1 MSESNVVSDPTT
13 AAFHPAV
20 AAWFARAF
28 DGPTAIQQRG
38 WPLIRDRANVL
49 MAAPTGSGKTL
60 AAFLAV
66 IDRLFR
72 DQAEGR
78 LENETRV
85 VYVSPLRA
93 LSHDIHRNLTEPL
106 AGIQAAA
113 ASAGLD
119 VAALT
124 KAVRTGDTSARE
136 RRLMVQKPPHILVT
150 TPESLYLLLTAK
162 SGRNMLHTVDTVIV
176 DEIHALA
183 DNRRGSH
190 LTLSL
195 ERLAHLCARPLQR
208 IGLSATQ
215 NPMSEVAR
223 FLVGPN
229 RDCRIIDEGHLRRL
243 DLALC
248 LPDSPLEAVMS
259 AEVWMEI
266 YRQLAELIED
276 HRTTLIFVN
285 TRRLAERVTFNLKN
299 LLGGE
304 AVAAHH
310 GSMAAEKRLSAEARL
325 KEGSLKAL
333 VATASLELG
342 IDIGSVDLVCQLG
355 TPRTISAF
363 LQRIGRSGHHLGG
376 VPKGRLFPLSRD
388 ELVEGVAMLAAVK
401 RGELDKLIMPPH
413 PLDVLS
419 QQIVATCADGEW
431 DADALFALCR
441 EAYPYRDL
449 DRRDFEKVVVML
461 ADGITTKRGRRGAHI
476 FYDRVNG
483 TLRARKGARLAA
495 ITSGGAI
502 PDLAD
507 YQVVLEPGNTII
519 GTLNEDFA
527 VESMPGDVFQLGN
540 QSWRIRK
547 VDIGK
552 VFVEDAQGAPP
563 SIPFWFGE
571 APSRGIEFS
580 AAVARLRREAQTHL
594 ENPEAFAAWL
604 SPLHVPQ
611 PALDQL
617 FAYFAATYKAL
628 GVIPSQDQLVIERF
642 FDASGGMQLVI
653 HAPFGSRLN
662 RAWGLALRKRFCRS
676 FNFELQAAATE
687 DAIVLSL
694 GPKHA
699 FPLDGVFD
707 YLSPKSARTVLVQ
720 ALLDAPMFQT
730 RWRWNATRALAMLR
744 MRGGRRVPAQLQ
756 RMEAEDL
763 IAIVFPDQLACL
775 ENIAGDREV
784 PDHPLVSQT
793 IEDCLFEV
801 MDVGG
806 LEQLLI
812 KLQNN
817 EIEKIAVDVPEPS
830 PMAHEVLNAKP
841 YAFLDD
847 APLEERRTQ
856 AVQLRRGL
864 DLTQIIPAGFMDES
878 AVDAVV
884 EQVWPQ
890 PESTDEMHE
899 ALVMLGALGD
909 DEIAEQPE
917 AGRWRAFLDDL
928 VATGRVTRARIDG
941 PDRPW
946 EPWTAVERLPLWRTL
961 FPDMT
966 CTPALDLPEILAQD
980 WESHDARVDLLRGR
994 LELCG
999 PVTVAL
1005 LQRRFPFS
1013 ADDLDAAFLALEGE
1027 GMVLRGA
1034 FDPRLEG
1041 GQWCNRRIL
1050 ARIHQRTLQRLRAEI
1065 QPVGVADLMRFLFD
1079 WQHLSREHKV
1089 RDLEGLEDVLLQL
1102 EGFEAAAGAWEK
1114 HILRTRAAT
1123 YLPSWLDQLS
1133 LGGKV
1138 SWGRLKGP
1146 QTAGDKPFRSG
1157 PLRTTPITF
1166 FYRGNEDIWRAP
1178 PRHDLKLS
1186 GYAREVHEILERSG
1200 AVFFNDLVKQAGLLA
1215 TQVEMGLGELVA
1227 LGMVTS
1233 DSFAGLRALISPAK
1247 DKPSLTTT
1255 GNPGFRRRYG
1265 ARRARG
1271 GGVQGIQF
1279 AGRWTLL
1286 AEPMGD
1292 EGGFEEREEVLE
1304 YQARTLLRRYGVVFR
1319 KLLEREKFA
1328 PKWRDLLTVYR
1339 RMEAVGELRG
1349 GHFVTGC
1356 SGEHFALPE
1365 ALGGLRAV
1373 RRRDPDEELVV
1384 VNACDPLNLCGI
1396 LLPGDAVERHPKNR
1410 IVFKN
1415 GEPVAAWVGGEKR
1428 SFAHTQTIDETQVDA
1443 LITPRK

>member
-1 MSESNVVSDPTT
+1 MRDAVAT
-13 AAFHPAV
+13 FHPAV
-20 AAWFARAF
+20 RDWFRARFEHAT
-28 DGPTAIQQRG
+28 DVQQRG
-38 WPLIRDRANVL
+38 WPEISAGRNVL

-66 IDRLFR
+66 IDRLVQDR
-72 DQAEGR
+72 VAGR
-78 LENETRV
+78 LQDETRV

-93 LSHDIHRNLTEPL
+93 LSNDIHRNLTEPL
-106 AGIQAAA
+106 EGVLAVARDQ
-113 ASAGLD
+113 GLEIE
-119 VAALT
+119 ALT

-136 RRLMVQKPPHILVT
+136 RRLMVRKPPHILVT
-150 TPESLYLLLTAK
+150 TPESLYLLLTSK
-162 SGRNMLHTVDTVIV
+162 SGRNMLHTADTLIL

-190 LTLSL
+190 LALSM
-195 ERLAHLCARPLQR
+195 ERLEHLCGRPLQR

-215 NPMSEVAR
+215 NPMAEVAR
-223 FLVGPN
+223 FLVGGE
-229 RDCRIIDEGHLRRL
+229 RDCCIIDEGHLRRL
-243 DLALC
+243 DVALC
-248 LPDSPLEAVMS
+248 LPDSPLEAVAA

-266 YRQLAELIED
+266 YRRLAELVSE

-310 GSMAAEKRLSAEARL
+310 GSMAAEKRLLAESRL
-325 KEGSLKAL
+325 KDGSLKAL

-342 IDIGSVDLVCQLG
+342 IDIGFVDLVCQLG

-388 ELVEGVAMLAAVK
+388 ELVESVALLEAVR
-401 RGELDKLIMPPH
+401 RGELDKLIMPRH
-413 PLDVLS
+413 PLDVLA
-419 QQIVATCADGEW
+419 QQIVAACADNEW
-431 DADALFALCR
+431 DWDDLYALVRRAH
-441 EAYPYRDL
+441 PYRDL
-449 DRRDFEKVVVML
+449 ARHDFDKVLEML
-461 ADGITTKRGRRGAHI
+461 ADGITTKRGRRGAHV
-476 FYDRVNG
+476 FFDRVNG
-483 TLRARKGARLAA
+483 KIRARKGARLAA

-507 YQVVLEPGNTII
+507 YQVLLEPGNTFI
-519 GTLNEDFA
+519 GTINEDFA

-540 QSWRIRK
+540 NAWRIRK
-547 VDIGK
+547 IDIGK
-552 VFVEDAQGAPP
+552 VYVEDAAGAPP

-580 AAVARLRREAQTHL
+580 AAVARLRQTAQAYL
-594 ENPEAFAAWL
+594 DEPAQFAAWL
-604 SPLHVPQ
+604 APL
-611 PALDQL
+611 ALPETAVDQL
-617 FAYFAATYKAL
+617 YAYLAATYKAL
-628 GVIPSQDQLVIERF
+628 GVMPSQEHLVIERF

-699 FPLDGVFD
+699 FPLETVFD

-730 RWRWNATRALAMLR
+730 RWRWNATRSLAMLR
-744 MRGGRRVPAQLQ
+744 MRGGKRVPAQLQ

-763 IAIVFPDQLACL
+763 VAIVFPDQLACL

-784 PDHPLVSQT
+784 PDHPLVKQT

-801 MDVGG
+801 MDVHG
-806 LEQLLI
+806 LEALLLRL
-812 KLQNN
+812 KNG
-817 EIEKIAVDVPEPS
+817 EVKTYAVDVPEPS

-856 AVQLRRGL
+856 AVQMRRGL
-864 DLTQIIPAGFMDES
+864 DLTQIVPAGYMDVA
-878 AVDAVV
+878 AVDAVH
-884 EQVWPQ
+884 EQAWPQ

-899 ALVMLGALGD
+899 ALVMLGCL
-909 DEIAEQPE
+909 DEHEVRAQDE
-917 AGRWRAFLDDL
+917 AGRWQAMLAEL
-928 VATGRVTRARIDG
+928 AAAGRCTRLTVSCAGETRVI
-941 PDRPW
+941 W
-946 EPWTAVERLPLWRTL
+946 SAVERLPLWRSL
-961 FPDMT
+961 FPEAAMVPSIRV
-966 CTPALDLPEILAQD
+966 PAGLDQRWDEQA
-980 WESHDARVDLLRGR
+980 ARLDLLRGR

-999 PVTVAL
+999 PVTVASL
-1005 LQRRFPFS
+1005 HRVLPF
-1013 ADDLDAAFLALEGE
+1013 AMDDLEATLIALEGE

-1041 GQWCNRRIL
+1041 GQWCNRRLL

-1065 QPVGVADLMRFLFD
+1065 QPVGVADFMRFLFD
-1079 WQHLSREHKV
+1079 WQHLTREHRV

-1102 EGFEAAAGAWEK
+1102 EGFEAAACVWEQRL
-1114 HILRTRAAT
+1114 LRARSVT
-1123 YLPSWLDQLS
+1123 YLPSWLDQLC

-1146 QTAGDKPFRSG
+1146 RTQSDKPFRSG
-1157 PLRTTPITF
+1157 PLRTTPICF

-1178 PRHDLKLS
+1178 PEQELNLS
-1186 GYAREVHEILERSG
+1186 GYAAAVHEVLQRSG
-1200 AVFFNDLVKQAGLLA
+1200 AVFFADLVKQAGLLA

-1227 LGMVTS
+1227 LGLVSS
-1233 DSFAGLRALISPAK
+1233 DSFAGLRTLLVPAK

-1255 GNPGFRRRYG
+1255 GNPGFRRRFG
-1265 ARRARG
+1265 ARRGRG
-1271 GGVQGIQF
+1271 GGPQGIQF
-1279 AGRWTLL
+1279 AGRWSLL
-1286 AEPMGD
+1286 AAPMGD
-1292 EGGFEEREEVLE
+1292 GGSFEEREEVLE

-1328 PKWRDLLTVYR
+1328 PKWRELLGVYR

-1349 GHFVTGC
+1349 GYFVTGC

-1373 RRRDPDEELVV
+1373 RRRDSDDELVL

-1396 LLPGDAVERHPKNR
+1396 LLPGEAVERHPNNQ
-1410 IVFKN
+1410 IAFKN
-1415 GEPVAAWVGGEKR
+1415 GEPVMAAVAGE
-1428 SFAHTQTIDETQVDA
+1428 AHVFTHGQNVDSERVMSLLLPGRA
-1443 LITPRK
+1443 RRLG